1 MECPSD
7 AGPVEQAKPVEDFI
21 SYDVRKLADADDLDI
36 VSLREMEVFSLLHRK
51 DDFKVFLKWQTTSP

>member
-1 MECPSD
+1 M
-7 AGPVEQAKPVEDFI
+7 EDFI

-51 DDFKVFLKWQTTSP
+51 DDFKVF

>member
-51 DDFKVFLKWQTTSP
+51 DDFKVF